1 MTEASHTPA
10 SQDHKASTSYTR
22 IKICGLRDQ
31 ATIRAMHGLDIEAV
45 GFIFAPSKRQLSA
58 ELAAELIAEVRAW
71 PATTSS
77 GRAPLA
83 VGVFVNADLAV
94 LAHAVNTASLDVV
107 QLHGSETP
115 EDCEAAK
122 RELGTQVWKV
132 FHLGRGGE
140 SDVIDAMQQL
150 LPYKGYVDAVLI
162 DTAGGGTGT
171 VFDWTVIDRY
181 KEAAAE
187 LRVPLY
193 VAGGLSLDNVQSLV
207 KTYNPGGVDISS
219 GVETD
224 GVKDIDKINTFV
236 RKVWEA

>member
-1 MTEASHTPA
+1 MTELSR
-10 SQDHKASTSYTR
+10 SMKDQERKASTPYTR
-22 IKICGLRDQ
+22 IKICGLRDL
-31 ATIRAMHGLDIEAV
+31 ATIRAMHSLDIEAV
-45 GFIFAPSKRQLSA
+45 GFIFAPSKRQVSA
-58 ELAAELIAEVRAW
+58 EQAAELIAEVHAW
-71 PATTSS
+71 PKSNSS

-83 VGVFVNADLAV
+83 VGVFVNSDLAA
-94 LAHAVNTASLDVV
+94 LAHAVKTASLDVV
-107 QLHGSETP
+107 QLHGHETP
-115 EDCEAAK
+115 ADCEAAK
-122 RELGTQVWKV
+122 RELGVQVWKV

-140 SDVIDAMQQL
+140 SNVSDAMQQL
-150 LPYKGYVDAVLI
+150 LPYKGHVDAVLI

-171 VFDWTVIDRY
+171 AFDWTVINRY

-187 LRVPLY
+187 LGVPLY

-207 KTYNPGGVDISS
+207 KEYNPDGVDVSS